1 MGRRPRGQMV
11 NRLATGR
18 QEMKITKSKLVQI
31 IKEELENAIAEQSA
45 GINSPAMLPDDVKIM
60 GGKTMKELIASWVNK
75 LEADA
80 INSLNLSND
89 QDAQKFIDAFGNPEL
104 VDDVLQFMKDKAMG
118 NKTDA
123 SGVVSHVAKGVE
135 RDYDIKEGK
144 E

>member
-1 MGRRPRGQMV
+1 MAERRGGKPDGDR
-11 NRLATGR
+11 
-18 QEMKITKSKLVQI
+18 EMKMRITKTQLVKI
-31 IKEELENAIAEQSA
+31 IKEEINNAVAEQSA
-45 GINSPAMLPDDVKIM
+45 GINAPAMLPDDVKIM

-80 INSLNLSND
+80 INSLNLSDD

-123 SGVVSHVAKGVE
+123 SKTVAQVAKGVE

-144 E
+144 Q